1 MVTSM
6 SNTSLKAPH
15 ITPAH
20 MGPPK
25 ISMIGN
31 RSYLV
36 EAPGELDLPAQRR
49 IWALTRTLKDRPD
62 VLELIPGM
70 TNLLIVLR
78 RTVEDAGRLQ
88 DEILDIWQQTTELD
102 LLGKTIEVPTTYG
115 GEHAIDLP
123 AICDFSG
130 LTDKE
135 VVRLHWER
143 TYTVFSVGSAPGF
156 GYLGGLDPRIF
167 MPRKKVPSLRML
179 KGMVTIG
186 GMQSG
191 ISVLTGPNGW
201 NSIGFTELTTFDAT
215 AEPPTLLA
223 PGDRVRFVPERVE
236 L

>member
-1 MVTSM
+1 MSM
-6 SNTSLKAPH
+6 TNTSLKAPH
-15 ITPAH
+15 LSPAH
-20 MGPPK
+20 MGLPK

-49 IWALTRTLKDRPD
+49 IWALARTLKDRAD

-78 RTVEDAGRLQ
+78 RTAQDDDRLQ
-88 DEILDIWQQTTELD
+88 AEILEIWQQTAELD
-102 LLGKTIEVPTTYG
+102 LLGKTIDVPTTYG

-123 AICDFSG
+123 AICDYSG
-130 LTDKE
+130 LPDKE

-143 TYTVFSVGSAPGF
+143 TYTVFAVGSAPGF

-201 NSIGFTELTTFDAT
+201 NSLGFAEITMFDAK
-215 AEPPTLLA
+215 AEPPALLA
-223 PGDRVRFVPERVE
+223 PGDRVRFLPERIE

>member
-1 MVTSM
+1 M
-6 SNTSLKAPH
+6 SNMSLKIPH
-15 ITPAH
+15 ISPAH
-20 MGPPK
+20 MGLPK

-31 RSYLV
+31 KSYLV

-49 IWALTRTLKDRPD
+49 IWALTHALKDRPE
-62 VLELIPGM
+62 VLELIPCM
-70 TNLLIVLR
+70 TNLLIVLKQ
-78 RTVEDAGRLQ
+78 TPEDASRL
-88 DEILDIWQQTTELD
+88 ENELLDLWQRTTELD
-102 LLGKTIEVPTTYG
+102 LPGRMIEVPTIYG

-123 AICDFSG
+123 AICDYSG
-130 LTDKE
+130 LSDKE
-135 VVRLHWER
+135 VVNFHWKR
-143 TYTVFSVGSAPGF
+143 TYTVFTVGSAPGF

-201 NSIGFTELTTFDAT
+201 NSLGFTEMTTFDVNAN
-215 AEPPTLLA
+215 PPALLA
-223 PGDRVRFVPERVE
+223 PGDQVRFLPERIE

>member
-1 MVTSM
+1 MT
-6 SNTSLKAPH
+6 NTSLKAPH
-15 ITPAH
+15 LSPAH
-20 MGPPK
+20 MGLPK

-49 IWALTRTLKDRPD
+49 IWALARTLKDRAD

-78 RTVEDAGRLQ
+78 RTAQDDDRLQ
-88 DEILDIWQQTTELD
+88 AEILEIWQQTAELD
-102 LLGKTIEVPTTYG
+102 LLGKTIDVPTTYG

-123 AICDFSG
+123 AICDYSG
-130 LTDKE
+130 LPDKE

-143 TYTVFSVGSAPGF
+143 TYTVFAVGSAPGF

-201 NSIGFTELTTFDAT
+201 NSLGFAEITMFDAK
-215 AEPPTLLA
+215 AEPPALLA
-223 PGDRVRFVPERVE
+223 PGDRVRFLPERIE